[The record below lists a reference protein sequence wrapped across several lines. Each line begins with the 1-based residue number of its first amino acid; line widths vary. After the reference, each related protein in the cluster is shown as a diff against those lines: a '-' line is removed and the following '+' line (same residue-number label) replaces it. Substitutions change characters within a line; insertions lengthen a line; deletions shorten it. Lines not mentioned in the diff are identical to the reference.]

1 MLPKPFFPF
10 IRVKKEIDTRLL
22 TKITQIGK
30 QSLSIHFFNAN
41 DQRLNGLALI
51 NDCRRCNKSCGM
63 RDGTSWWHG
72 RSEAPVEFLPVHLF
86 LSSPLFLGFLNPRFE
101 ILSQECLG
109 EGKNGGKEEEEEE
122 EEGRYLLNNTTTAAA
137 LALLGAGRG
146 TNIRT
151 PAYFGFL
158 RHEKVDSLT
167 SESSLNTPFSPLVF
181 FLADSRMKRWG
192 KLLVSPVGRH
202 WRVIEQ
208 LVGLR
213 RGFSVS
219 VQRNGEILDCSFDR
233 DNLQFVYWNSSSP
246 LGLAPTKRWEEG
258 KQQTDKRPGSQVYN
272 VDIGRGHAGITRIRC
287 VDAFFLCSFWARPM

>member
-1 MLPKPFFPF
+1 MTRPQRGASRVSTCPPVFIIAPFSWLSKPPF
-10 IRVKKEIDTRLL
+10 RNSLTRMSGGREEWR
-22 TKITQIGK
+22 KGRRRRRRRRQI
-30 QSLSIHFFNAN
+30 
-41 DQRLNGLALI
+41 
-51 NDCRRCNKSCGM
+51 
-63 RDGTSWWHG
+63 
-72 RSEAPVEFLPVHLF
+72 PVEQHHHSSSVGFTGRRQRHEHTHTRILWLSTPRKSGFSHIRKFSQHAFLPT
-86 LSSPLFLGFLNPRFE
+86 R
-101 ILSQECLG
+101 
-109 EGKNGGKEEEEEE
+109 
-122 EEGRYLLNNTTTAAA
+122 
-137 LALLGAGRG
+137 
-146 TNIRT
+146 
-151 PAYFGFL
+151 
-158 RHEKVDSLT
+158 
-167 SESSLNTPFSPLVF
+167 F